1 MESQTQDAVAF
12 MRPTIDDCWNRI
24 GVRGDRSCVELQR
37 HLHCRNCPT
46 YSAAA
51 RTLLDV
57 PPATGYSDTWTHHFA
72 QPSAQMEESA
82 HSVIIFRVGVEWLA
96 LPTALCVEVADTGTV
111 HTLPHRRNGAVLGIT
126 NVRGELLV
134 CLSLAAILG
143 VDAGSPPEPGGRT
156 GQQRL
161 LVLRG
166 GTTGFVFLVSEVHGV
181 HRHGASE
188 LMQVPATLGKAQA
201 TYTKAILPW
210 RDTTVGILDEQL
222 LLHTVD
228 RSLA

>member
-1 MESQTQDAVAF
+1 MHL
-12 MRPTIDDCWNRI
+12 TIDDCWNRI

-51 RTLLDV
+51 RALLDI
-57 PPATGYSDTWTHHFA
+57 PLPRGYTDAWTHHFA
-72 QPSAQMEESA
+72 QASAQMEDSA
-82 HSVIIFRVGVEWLA
+82 HSVLIFRVGAEWLA
-96 LPTALCVEVADTGTV
+96 LPTVLCVEVADTRTV

-143 VDAGSPPEPGGRT
+143 VDAGSAPERAGRI

-161 LVLRG
+161 LVLRS
-166 GTTGFVFLVSEVHGV
+166 GTTGFVFVVSEVHGV
-181 HRHGASE
+181 HRHGAAE
-188 LMQVPATLGKAQA
+188 QMQVPATLGRAQA

-210 RDTTVGILDEQL
+210 RDTTVGMLDEQL